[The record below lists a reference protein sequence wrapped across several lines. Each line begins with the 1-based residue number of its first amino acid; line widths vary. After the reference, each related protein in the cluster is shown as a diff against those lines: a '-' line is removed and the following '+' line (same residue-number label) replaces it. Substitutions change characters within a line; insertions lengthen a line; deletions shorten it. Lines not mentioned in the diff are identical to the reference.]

1 MRKLALLLLL
11 AAPAFG
17 QWVPVAG
24 AAGGGDVASV
34 ELITTTPV
42 TGAATCTSGAC
53 QFTLGLDAAG
63 AYTVAS
69 LTDSGL
75 TATRVPFAG
84 VAGLL
89 QDSAALTFSAGT
101 LSATTFAG
109 AFAGSTV
116 TASSLTA
123 TRIPFAG
130 TAGLLGDASGF
141 TYVSGAVAVP
151 TSIATTR
158 FLSTGTAP
166 AVANVGADS
175 CGTTA
180 ATIAGKDQAHV
191 ITVGATSGTEC
202 RVTFN
207 VAFANAP
214 VCTVTGQ
221 TAPDLHLVTTTT
233 TSTITGT
240 LTAGEKLYEICLG
253 Y

>member
-1 MRKLALLLLL
+1 MRRLALVLLL
-11 AAPAFG
+11 AAAPLSA

-34 ELITTTPV
+34 QLITTTPV

-53 QFTLGLDAAG
+53 QFTLGLDTAG

-75 TATRVPFAG
+75 TATRV
-84 VAGLL
+84 
-89 QDSAALTFSAGT
+89 
-101 LSATTFAG
+101 TFAG
-109 AFAGSTV
+109 AS
-116 TASSLTA
+116 
-123 TRIPFAG
+123 
-130 TAGLLGDASGF
+130 GLLSDASGF
-141 TYVSGAVAVP
+141 TFGSGALAVP
-151 TSIATTR
+151 TSVATTR

-166 AVANVGADS
+166 TVANVGADS

-180 ATIAGKDQAHV
+180 ATLAGKDQAHV

-214 VCTVTGQ
+214 VCVATGE
-221 TAPDLHLVTTTT
+221 TATDLHLVTTTT
-233 TSTITGT
+233 NVTVTGT
-240 LTAGEKLYEICLG
+240 LTAGEKLYVHCLG